1 MAKKIQAQMSTEI
14 ALDLVKASQS
24 VRNLTSVV
32 NSATNAWK
40 AQEAQLKAV
49 GDYTKAAET
58 KYQGLGNAIEAQK
71 AKIENLKQKQSEL
84 KGNTTETAGEY
95 LKYQQQIDQA
105 TTRLA
110 SMEAQQTKAKQSM
123 DYYKSGLADLQKSY
137 REQNELSESRVKRL
151 QAEGKE
157 DEATSARIQGLKG
170 TISNLSKQYEIQESM
185 LKKVAQENG
194 VTSEAYA
201 KQRMRLDET
210 ATALANAKKTMA
222 DYKSGQDGLQ
232 KGLEN
237 LQKEYKTQNNLS
249 DSYVKRLQAEGK
261 ENQALEAKLS
271 GVKGTVINLSKQ
283 YELQEKLLQRVAK
296 QSGFASE
303 AYNKQRIKLNE
314 TATAMAHAKREQ
326 DKLNDEYKKMNPT
339 LIQRMK
345 EKMKGLGKETEE
357 TGEKANKTGS
367 IFKSVFSANILS
379 SALMNG
385 LGTAKSLFS
394 DLLQQGNEYIRYQEV
409 MTASW
414 TTLTGSAKEG
424 KVMVDMTNDMAQAA
438 SNSVEMV
445 DGLNKKLYAVTH
457 SADDTKQLTNNILT
471 LQDAFGATDEAVQNF
486 ATQWGQ
492 MVGNG
497 KVQAQDMLSFT
508 NVFPTIKQEMIG
520 VISEMKGGA
529 EITDAMFAEM
539 QKNGEITSEIANK
552 ALQRMGEK
560 YKDATKNFA
569 NTTEGLERTIK
580 GRGPALIAAVEE
592 PFLKMKNPFLAKA
605 SEWISSDE
613 TLKKFTRLGEVAS
626 KGLDKVIDSFGKV
639 FKMGDQG
646 EVMNKIMDK
655 FTGYVEKLS
664 NSIADH
670 APEIVQF
677 AKNAVSG
684 VGSVASIAKSLG
696 EGVWAVAK
704 DTIGFIADGF
714 ALMSGNS
721 KKSKKSVTGLAGG
734 LKEIAKH
741 KEALKAVGMVI
752 ATYFIATK
760 VINGFQSL
768 YKGLMLAKS
777 GFEAVK
783 VAFATNPFG
792 MIALAVTTVVVAL
805 VELYK
810 HNKTFKKFVDGIIK
824 ACADF
829 FKGVGKWFG
838 KAFKSIGDFFKG
850 VGKFFGNFGKGIS
863 KMVSAV
869 SNGIGKIVKFFG
881 NIIKTVV
888 NFGKTVM
895 KILVFS
901 NPFVL
906 GFALMYKHVK
916 PFRDFI
922 NGLIKGA
929 KDLYD
934 GFKKFFGAA
943 GKFIGD
949 TFDGI
954 KGGVG
959 KTYNATAKTIGDV
972 SKSISKG
979 WNDTWKA
986 AGDFLG
992 STWDAMKKK
1001 GKDGIDGLKKLL
1013 SPVIDSIAKTFKDTW
1028 DAIQNGFSSM
1038 WEGMKKLAEDGINAV
1053 IKLPN
1058 AGIEGIN
1065 GLINSFGGPKEA
1077 IKKIKPV
1084 HFAEGTGAFEGISR
1098 VRRPITRPTLALL
1111 NDGNDSPE
1119 TGNQETVI
1127 FPNGNVWQPQGR
1139 NVSAIL
1145 PAGTEVLN
1153 AFETRLLSS
1162 LGNQVPFKKGT
1173 GFWSKIWNT
1182 ATDVAGNV
1190 WDGIKD
1196 TVSKF
1201 TKMLGYIADAVK
1213 DPVGTL
1219 AKKFNPKADKLDG
1232 LFNPLGNA
1240 LFKTPI
1246 NEAKNWWKELWSMAQ
1261 SAADEGSSVA
1271 MGAVGDD
1278 YPAKWKNMAKDAIAD
1293 PWGYF
1298 IRECVSFVANR
1309 LNNWGVNPAKFSYL
1323 GNGADWVNA
1332 RVPHMS
1338 KPKAGSVAVYAPG
1351 SQYPNHVAVV
1361 SSVNGDRYSGEE
1373 YNLSGDGKYHTFA
1386 NRLASQATTFL
1397 DFGVRGG
1404 SSGDDS
1410 GSDSAKKAN
1419 SPLQRLIKSQ
1429 VGGMFDWIKKFLAP
1443 ETDSEPS
1450 GGGGTGVERWRSTVI
1465 KALKKNGLPA
1475 TDHQVTSMLQLI
1487 QRESNGNPTVMND
1500 WDINARN
1507 GNPSI
1512 GLTQTTVGTFNAHA
1526 FPGHK
1531 NIRNG
1536 YDNLLASIHYIISR
1550 YGSSDAAFTRV
1561 AKYAYANGGLVSQH
1575 GIYELAENNKPEYVI
1590 PTDIARRSRA
1600 WQLLAEVVGNF
1611 IGDDDSK
1618 LKKSSDDSSALSKLE
1633 NKLDTMITLL
1643 SQLVANGQQPVEIRN
1658 IIDGQ
1663 GVSNGLAPYM
1673 TKAQEAYDKRMAI
1686 LRGERGGIL

>member
-201 KQRMRLDET
+201 KQRMRLNET

-271 GVKGTVINLSKQ
+271 GVKGTVVNLSKQ

-379 SALMNG
+379 SAFTNG
-385 LGTAKSLFS
+385 LSTVKGLFG
-394 DLLQQGNEYIRYQEV
+394 DLLKQGDEYLRYQEN
-409 MTASW
+409 MMASW
-414 TTLTGSAKEG
+414 TTLTGSAEEG

-438 SNSVEMV
+438 ANSAEMV
-445 DGLNKKLYAVTH
+445 DGLNKKIYAVTH
-457 SADDTKQLTNNILT
+457 NADDTKQLTNSILT
-471 LQDAFGATDEAVQNF
+471 LQDAFGVTDDAVQNF

-492 MVGNG
+492 MLGNG
-497 KVQAQDMLSFT
+497 KVQAQDMLSFM
-508 NVFPTIKQEMIG
+508 NVFPEIKNEMKG
-520 VISEMKGGA
+520 VISEIQGGA
-529 EITDAMFAEM
+529 EITDATFAEM
-539 QKNGEITSEIANK
+539 MKNGEVTSEIANK

-592 PFLKMKNPFLAKA
+592 PFKKMKNPLLAKA
-605 SEWISSDE
+605 SEWVASDE
-613 TLKKFTRLGEVAS
+613 TKNKFTHLGEVAS

-670 APEIVQF
+670 APEIAQF

-792 MIALAVTTVVVAL
+792 MIVLAVTTVVVAL

-916 PFRDFI
+916 PFRNFI

-1351 SQYPNHVAVV
+1351 SQLPNHVAVV

-1373 YNLSGDGKYHTFA
+1373 YNQSGDGKYHTFA

-1686 LRGERGGIL
+1686 LRGERGEIL

>member
-1 MAKKIQAQMSTEI
+1 MAKKIEAQMSTEI
-14 ALDLVKASQS
+14 NLNLVKASQS

-32 NSATNAWK
+32 NSATQAWK

-71 AKIENLKQKQSEL
+71 NKIDVLKQKQSEL

-137 REQNELSESRVKRL
+137 RAQNELSESH
-151 QAEGKE
+151 
-157 DEATSARIQGLKG
+157 
-170 TISNLSKQYEIQESM
+170 
-185 LKKVAQENG
+185 
-194 VTSEAYA
+194 
-201 KQRMRLDET
+201 
-210 ATALANAKKTMA
+210 
-222 DYKSGQDGLQ
+222 
-232 KGLEN
+232 
-237 LQKEYKTQNNLS
+237 
-249 DSYVKRLQAEGK
+249 VKRLQAEGK
-261 ENQALEAKLS
+261 ENEALQAKATGLKS
-271 GVKGTVINLSKQ
+271 TISNLSKQ
-283 YELQEKLLQRVAK
+283 YEVQERMLEKVAK
-296 QSGFASE
+296 ESGTASE
-303 AYNKQRIKLNE
+303 AYQKQKTRLNE
-314 TATAMAHAKREQ
+314 TATAMANAKREQ
-326 DKLNDEYKKMNPT
+326 DKLNDELKKLNDHPT
-339 LIQRMK
+339 LVQRLK

-379 SALMNG
+379 SAFTNG
-385 LGTAKSLFS
+385 LSTVKGLFG
-394 DLLQQGNEYIRYQEV
+394 DLLKQGDEYLRYQEN
-409 MTASW
+409 MMASW
-414 TTLTGSAKEG
+414 TTLTGSAEEG

-438 SNSVEMV
+438 ANSAEMV
-445 DGLNKKLYAVTH
+445 DGLNKKIYAVTH
-457 SADDTKQLTNNILT
+457 NADDTKQLTNSILT
-471 LQDAFGATDEAVQNF
+471 LQDAFGVTDDAVQNF

-492 MVGNG
+492 MLGNG
-497 KVQAQDMLSFT
+497 KVQAQDMLSFM

-529 EITDAMFAEM
+529 EITNAAFAEM
-539 QKNGEITSEIANK
+539 QKNGEVTSEIANK

-592 PFLKMKNPFLAKA
+592 PFKKMKNPLLAKA
-605 SEWISSDE
+605 SEWVASDE
-613 TLKKFTRLGEVAS
+613 TSKKFTTLGEVAS
-626 KGLDKVIDSFGKV
+626 KGLDKVVESFGKV

-670 APEIVQF
+670 APEIAQF

-792 MIALAVTTVVVAL
+792 MIVLAVTTVVVAL

-810 HNKTFKKFVDGIIK
+810 HNKTFKKFVDNIIK

-863 KMVSAV
+863 KMVGAV
-869 SNGIGKIVKFFG
+869 TNGIGKIVKFFG

-888 NFGKTVM
+888 NFGKIAM

-959 KTYNATAKTIGDV
+959 KTYNATAKIIGDV

-986 AGDFLG
+986 TSDFLG
-992 STWDAMKKK
+992 STWDTMKKK
-1001 GKDGIDGLKKLL
+1001 GKDGIEGLKKLL
-1013 SPVIDSIAKTFKDTW
+1013 SPVIDSIGKKFSDTW
-1028 DAIQNGFSSM
+1028 DAIKNGFGSM
-1038 WEGMKKLAEDGINAV
+1038 WDGLKSLAGSGINAV
-1053 IKLPN
+1053 IKIPN
-1058 AGIEGIN
+1058 AGIDGIN
-1065 GLINSFGGPKEA
+1065 SLIESFGGSKNA
-1077 IKKIKPV
+1077 IKKIPQVK
-1084 HFAEGTGAFEGISR
+1084 FAEGTGAFEGISR

-1162 LGNQVPFKKGT
+1162 LGNQVPFKSGT

-1246 NEAKNWWKELWSMAQ
+1246 NEAKNWWKELWGMAQ

-1271 MGAVGDD
+1271 M
-1278 YPAKWKNMAKDAIAD
+1278 
-1293 PWGYF
+1293 F
-1298 IRECVSFVANR
+1298 
-1309 LNNWGVNPAKFSYL
+1309 
-1323 GNGADWVNA
+1323 
-1332 RVPHMS
+1332 
-1338 KPKAGSVAVYAPG
+1338 
-1351 SQYPNHVAVV
+1351 
-1361 SSVNGDRYSGEE
+1361 
-1373 YNLSGDGKYHTFA
+1373 
-1386 NRLASQATTFL
+1386 
-1397 DFGVRGG
+1397 
-1404 SSGDDS
+1404 
-1410 GSDSAKKAN
+1410 
-1419 SPLQRLIKSQ
+1419 
-1429 VGGMFDWIKKFLAP
+1429 
-1443 ETDSEPS
+1443 
-1450 GGGGTGVERWRSTVI
+1450 
-1465 KALKKNGLPA
+1465 
-1475 TDHQVTSMLQLI
+1475 
-1487 QRESNGNPTVMND
+1487 
-1500 WDINARN
+1500 
-1507 GNPSI
+1507 
-1512 GLTQTTVGTFNAHA
+1512 
-1526 FPGHK
+1526 
-1531 NIRNG
+1531 
-1536 YDNLLASIHYIISR
+1536 
-1550 YGSSDAAFTRV
+1550 
-1561 AKYAYANGGLVSQH
+1561 
-1575 GIYELAENNKPEYVI
+1575 
-1590 PTDIARRSRA
+1590 
-1600 WQLLAEVVGNF
+1600 
-1611 IGDDDSK
+1611 
-1618 LKKSSDDSSALSKLE
+1618 
-1633 NKLDTMITLL
+1633 
-1643 SQLVANGQQPVEIRN
+1643 
-1658 IIDGQ
+1658 
-1663 GVSNGLAPYM
+1663 
-1673 TKAQEAYDKRMAI
+1673 
-1686 LRGERGGIL
+1686 

>member
-137 REQNELSESRVKRL
+137 KAQNELSESRVKRL

-157 DEATSARIQGLKG
+157 DEALQAKATGLKS
-170 TISNLSKQYEIQESM
+170 TISNLSKQYEVQERM
-185 LKKVAQENG
+185 LEKVAKE
-194 VTSEAYA
+194 
-201 KQRMRLDET
+201 
-210 ATALANAKKTMA
+210 
-222 DYKSGQDGLQ
+222 SG
-232 KGLEN
+232 
-237 LQKEYKTQNNLS
+237 T
-249 DSYVKRLQAEGK
+249 
-261 ENQALEAKLS
+261 
-271 GVKGTVINLSKQ
+271 
-283 YELQEKLLQRVAK
+283 
-296 QSGFASE
+296 ASE
-303 AYNKQRIKLNE
+303 AYQKQKTRLNE
-314 TATAMAHAKREQ
+314 TATAMANAKREQ
-326 DKLNDEYKKMNPT
+326 DKLNDELKKLNDHPT
-339 LIQRMK
+339 LVQRLK

-379 SALMNG
+379 SAFTNG
-385 LGTAKSLFS
+385 LSTVKGLFG
-394 DLLQQGNEYIRYQEV
+394 DLLKQGDEYLRYQEN
-409 MTASW
+409 MMASW
-414 TTLTGSAKEG
+414 TTLTGSAEEG

-438 SNSVEMV
+438 ANSAEMV
-445 DGLNKKLYAVTH
+445 DGLNKKIYAVTH
-457 SADDTKQLTNNILT
+457 NADDTKQLTNSILT
-471 LQDAFGATDEAVQNF
+471 LQDAFGVTDDAVQNF

-492 MVGNG
+492 MMGNG
-497 KVQAQDMLSFT
+497 KVQAQDMLSFM
-508 NVFPTIKQEMIG
+508 NVFPEIKNEMKG
-520 VISEMKGGA
+520 VISEMQGGA
-529 EITDAMFAEM
+529 EITNATFAEM
-539 QKNGEITSEIANK
+539 MKNGEVTSDIAKK
-552 ALQRMGEK
+552 ALFNMQER

-592 PFLKMKNPFLAKA
+592 PFKKMKNPLLAKA
-605 SEWISSDE
+605 SEWVASDE
-613 TLKKFTRLGEVAS
+613 TKNKFTHLGEVAS

-670 APEIVQF
+670 APEIAQF

-714 ALMSGNS
+714 ALMNGNS

-741 KEALKAVGMVI
+741 KEALKAVGVVI

-792 MIALAVTTVVVAL
+792 MIVLAVTTVVVAL

-863 KMVSAV
+863 KMVGAV
-869 SNGIGKIVKFFG
+869 TNGVGKIVKFFG

-888 NFGKTVM
+888 NFGKIAM

-959 KTYNATAKTIGDV
+959 KTYNATAKIIGDV

-986 AGDFLG
+986 TSDFLG
-992 STWDAMKKK
+992 STWDTMKKK
-1001 GKDGIDGLKKLL
+1001 GKDGIEGLKKNL
-1013 SPVIDSIAKTFKDTW
+1013 SPVIDNIAKTFSDTW
-1028 DAIQNGFSSM
+1028 DGIKNGFGSM
-1038 WEGMKKLAEDGINAV
+1038 WEGMKNLAESGINAV

-1162 LGNQVPFKKGT
+1162 LGNQVPFKSGT

-1240 LFKTPI
+1240 LFKTPV

-1309 LNNWGVNPAKFSYL
+1309 LNNWGVNPAKFSHL

-1351 SQYPNHVAVV
+1351 SQFPNHVAVV

-1373 YNLSGDGKYHTFA
+1373 YNQSGDGKYHTFA

-1450 GGGGTGVERWRSTVI
+1450 GGGGTGVERWRSTVV
-1465 KALKKNGLPA
+1465 KALKANGFEA
-1475 TDHQVTSMLQLI
+1475 TDSQVNAWMRVI
-1487 QRESNGNPTVMND
+1487 QRESNGNPRAVNN
-1500 WDINARN
+1500 WDSNARA
-1507 GNPSI
+1507 GIPSK
-1512 GLTQTTVGTFNAHA
+1512 GLVQTIEPTFNAYKHA
-1526 FPGHK
+1526 GHN
-1531 NIRNG
+1531 NIFNG
-1536 YDNLLASIHYIISR
+1536 YDNLLAGIAYAAAR
-1550 YGSSDAAFTRV
+1550 YGRGPAMFARV
-1561 AKYAYANGGLVSQH
+1561 SGPLGYANGGLISQH
-1575 GIYELAENNKPEYVI
+1575 GLYEIAENNKPEYVI

-1686 LRGERGGIL
+1686 LRGERGEIL

>member
-40 AQEAQLKAV
+40 AQEAQLRAV

-137 REQNELSESRVKRL
+137 RAQNELSESH
-151 QAEGKE
+151 
-157 DEATSARIQGLKG
+157 
-170 TISNLSKQYEIQESM
+170 
-185 LKKVAQENG
+185 
-194 VTSEAYA
+194 
-201 KQRMRLDET
+201 
-210 ATALANAKKTMA
+210 
-222 DYKSGQDGLQ
+222 
-232 KGLEN
+232 
-237 LQKEYKTQNNLS
+237 
-249 DSYVKRLQAEGK
+249 VKRLQAEGK
-261 ENQALEAKLS
+261 ENEALQAKATGLKS
-271 GVKGTVINLSKQ
+271 TISNLSKQ
-283 YELQEKLLQRVAK
+283 YEVQERMLEKVAK
-296 QSGFASE
+296 ESGTASE
-303 AYNKQRIKLNE
+303 AYQKQKTRLNE
-314 TATAMAHAKREQ
+314 TATAMANAKREQ
-326 DKLNDEYKKMNPT
+326 DKLNDELKKLNDHPT
-339 LIQRMK
+339 LVQRLK

-438 SNSVEMV
+438 SNSAQMV
-445 DGLNKKLYAVTH
+445 DELNKKIYAVTH
-457 SADDTKQLTNNILT
+457 SADDTKQLTNTILT
-471 LQDAFGATDEAVQNF
+471 LQDAFGVADDAVQNF

-492 MVGNG
+492 MLGNG
-497 KVQAQDMLSFT
+497 KVQAQDMLSFM

-529 EITDAMFAEM
+529 EITNATFAEM
-539 QKNGEITSEIANK
+539 QKNGEVTSEIANK

-580 GRGPALIAAVEE
+580 GRGPALIAAVEA
-592 PFLKMKNPFLAKA
+592 PFMKMKNPLLAKT

-613 TLKKFTRLGEVAS
+613 TKNKFTHLGEVAS
-626 KGLDKVIDSFGKV
+626 KGLDKVVDSFKKV
-639 FKMGDQG
+639 FNLGDKG
-646 EVMNKIMDK
+646 NIMNDIMDK

-670 APEIVQF
+670 APEIAQF

-810 HNKTFKKFVDGIIK
+810 HNKTFKKFVDNIIK

-838 KAFKSIGDFFKG
+838 QAFKTMGNFFKG
-850 VGKFFGNFGKGIS
+850 VGKFFSNFGKGIG

-888 NFGKTVM
+888 NFGTIVM

-943 GKFIGD
+943 GKFVGD

-954 KGGVG
+954 KKSVG
-959 KTYNATAKTIGDV
+959 KTYNATAKIIGDV

-986 AGDFLG
+986 ASDFLG

-1001 GKDGIDGLKKLL
+1001 GKDGVEGLKKLL
-1013 SPVIDSIAKTFKDTW
+1013 SPVIDSIGKKFSETW
-1028 DAIQNGFSSM
+1028 DSIKKGFGSM
-1038 WEGMKKLAEDGINAV
+1038 WDGLKSLAGSGINAV
-1053 IKLPN
+1053 IKIPN
-1058 AGIEGIN
+1058 AGIDGIN
-1065 GLINSFGGPKEA
+1065 SLIESFGGSKNA
-1077 IKKIKPV
+1077 IKKIPQVK
-1084 HFAEGTGAFEGISR
+1084 FAEGTGAFEGISK

-1162 LGNQVPFKKGT
+1162 LGNQVPFKSGT

-1201 TKMLGYIADAVK
+1201 TKMLGFIADAVK

-1246 NEAKNWWKELWSMAQ
+1246 NEAKNWWKELWGMAQ

-1309 LNNWGVNPAKFSYL
+1309 LNNWGVNPAKFSHL
-1323 GNGADWVNA
+1323 GNGADWVSA

-1351 SQYPNHVAVV
+1351 SQFPNHVAIV

-1373 YNLSGDGKYHTFA
+1373 YNQSGDGKYHTFA

-1410 GSDSAKKAN
+1410 GSDSAKNAN
-1419 SPLQRLIKSQ
+1419 SPLQKLIKSQ

-1618 LKKSSDDSSALSKLE
+1618 FKKTSDDDSALSKLE
-1633 NKLDTMITLL
+1633 AKLDTMIMLL

-1686 LRGERGGIL
+1686 LRGERGEIL

>member
-137 REQNELSESRVKRL
+137 KAQNELSES
-151 QAEGKE
+151 
-157 DEATSARIQGLKG
+157 
-170 TISNLSKQYEIQESM
+170 N
-185 LKKVAQENG
+185 
-194 VTSEAYA
+194 
-201 KQRMRLDET
+201 
-210 ATALANAKKTMA
+210 
-222 DYKSGQDGLQ
+222 
-232 KGLEN
+232 
-237 LQKEYKTQNNLS
+237 
-249 DSYVKRLQAEGK
+249 VKRLQAEGK
-261 ENQALEAKLS
+261 ENEALQAKATGLKS
-271 GVKGTVINLSKQ
+271 TISNLSKQ
-283 YELQEKLLQRVAK
+283 YEVQERMLGKVAK
-296 QSGFASE
+296 ESGTASE
-303 AYNKQRIKLNE
+303 AYQKQKTRLNE
-314 TATAMAHAKREQ
+314 TATAMANAKREQ
-326 DKLNDEYKKMNPT
+326 DKLNDELKKLNEHPT
-339 LIQRMK
+339 LIQRLK
-345 EKMKGLGKETEE
+345 EKMQGLGKETEE

-438 SNSVEMV
+438 SNSAQMV
-445 DGLNKKLYAVTH
+445 DELNKKIYAVTH
-457 SADDTKQLTNNILT
+457 NADDTKQLTNTILT
-471 LQDAFGATDEAVQNF
+471 LQDAFGVADDAVQNF

-492 MVGNG
+492 MLGNG
-497 KVQAQDMLSFT
+497 KVQAQDMLSFM

-529 EITDAMFAEM
+529 EITNAAFAEM
-539 QKNGEITSEIANK
+539 QKNGEVTSEIANK

-580 GRGPALIAAVEE
+580 GRGPALIAAVEA
-592 PFLKMKNPFLAKA
+592 PFMKMKNPLLAKA

-613 TLKKFTRLGEVAS
+613 TKNKFTHLGEVAS
-626 KGLDKVIDSFGKV
+626 KGLDKVVDSFKKV
-639 FKMGDQG
+639 FNLGDKG
-646 EVMNKIMDK
+646 NVMNDIMDK

-664 NSIADH
+664 NSIAVH
-670 APEIVQF
+670 APEIAQF

-810 HNKTFKKFVDGIIK
+810 HNKTFKKFVDNIIK

-838 KAFKSIGDFFKG
+838 QAFKTMGNFFKG
-850 VGKFFGNFGKGIS
+850 VGKFFSNFGKGIS
-863 KMVSAV
+863 KMVKATTDGV
-869 SNGIGKIVKFFG
+869 GKVVKFFG

-888 NFGKTVM
+888 NFGTIVM

-954 KGGVG
+954 KKGVG
-959 KTYNATAKTIGDV
+959 KTYNATAKIIGDV

-986 AGDFLG
+986 ASDFLG
-992 STWDAMKKK
+992 STWDTMKKK
-1001 GKDGIDGLKKLL
+1001 GKDGVEGLKKLL
-1013 SPVIDSIAKTFKDTW
+1013 SPVVDSIGKKFSDTW
-1028 DAIQNGFSSM
+1028 DAIKKGFGSM
-1038 WEGMKKLAEDGINAV
+1038 WDGLKDLAGNGINAV
-1053 IKLPN
+1053 IKIPN
-1058 AGIEGIN
+1058 AGIDGIN
-1065 GLINSFGGPKEA
+1065 SLIESFGGSKNA
-1077 IKKIKPV
+1077 IKKIPKV
-1084 HFAEGTGAFEGISR
+1084 KFAEGTGAFEGISR

-1162 LGNQVPFKKGT
+1162 LGNQVPFKSGT

-1196 TVSKF
+1196 TVTKF

-1246 NEAKNWWKELWSMAQ
+1246 NEAKNWWKELWGMAQ

-1309 LNNWGVNPAKFSYL
+1309 LNNWGVNPAKFSHL
-1323 GNGADWVNA
+1323 GNGADWVSA

-1351 SQYPNHVAVV
+1351 SQFPNHVAIV

-1373 YNLSGDGKYHTFA
+1373 YNQSGDGKYHTFA

-1404 SSGDDS
+1404 SSDDDN

-1618 LKKSSDDSSALSKLE
+1618 FKKTSDDDSALSKLE

-1686 LRGERGGIL
+1686 LRGERGEIL